1 MIKVVHLITLSYP
14 LRDFYEFLS
23 ISRNFL
29 LNEDIFYL
37 SNL

>member
-23 ISRNFL
+23 ISYNFL
-29 LNEDIFYL
+29 LNEDIFCL
-37 SNL
+37 PDL